1 VKIRRTLAT
10 AVAAAVTTP
19 AVMLSVTPAYADAR
33 PAASQSDVSA
43 ASKAPKASIEELEK
57 AAAAAQ
63 KAYDDAVAAEKAAY
77 TAMDAAFSDEAP
89 HAVASRAA
97 KKAAADAAAA
107 TTAAEQALTDAEAKL
122 AALPADATE
131 EQKAAAQKAVD
142 DAKAALGTAKAAQA
156 DADAKAAAA
165 ATAADDA
172 RIAAA
177 RKYEQARLA
186 TADALKAKQAA
197 DKALA
202 DAKAEEG
209 DGDEDG
215 DEDEEDPWEDCVD
228 EPRLTSVVKGLPSE
242 VVAGTTVSFSL
253 RVSNG
258 TDKTLDDVYPF
269 VAVHAVDKSGDNPL
283 DDLLKVQWSTAASP
297 AWQGLDEVEYID
309 SLGALKP
316 GAHADVKLRLSVDA
330 KAPAG
335 AGVAFVAGDYLNED
349 GTCGGSPELQEY
361 TFRIAAAGTKPG
373 KVEDAKP
380 SGTTP
385 HTPGTV
391 PQGTAGR
398 TVTATGTLANT
409 GSSSAVPQIALAG
422 GVAVALGAGA
432 MIVVRRRK
440 ADANG

>member
-1 VKIRRTLAT
+1 M
-10 AVAAAVTTP
+10 TTP
-19 AVMLSVTPAYADAR
+19 VVMLSVTPAYADAE
-33 PAASQSDVSA
+33 PAASHSKVSGTPT
-43 ASKAPKASIEELEK
+43 ASNAPKASIEELEK

-107 TTAAEQALTDAEAKL
+107 TTAAEQALTAAEAEL
-122 AALPADATE
+122 AALPAEATE

-156 DADAKAAAA
+156 DADAKATAA

-172 RIAAA
+172 RVAAA
-177 RKYEQARLA
+177 RKYEQARQA

-209 DGDEDG
+209 DEDEDG
-215 DEDEEDPWEDCVD
+215 DEDDAWEDCVD
-228 EPRLTSVVKGLPSE
+228 EPQLTSVVNGLPSK
-242 VVAGTTVSFSL
+242 VVAGTTVSFSV
-253 RVSNG
+253 RVTNG
-258 TDKTLDDVYPF
+258 SDKTLDDVYPF
-269 VAVHAVDKSGDNPL
+269 VAVYAVDKSGYNSL
-283 DDLLKVQWSTAASP
+283 DDLLTVQWSTAASP
-297 AWQGLDEVEYID
+297 KWQVLGEDEYID
-309 SLGALKP
+309 SLGTLKA

-361 TFRIAAAGTKPG
+361 TFEIAAAGTKPG

-385 HTPGTV
+385 HTPGTA

-398 TVTATGTLANT
+398 TVSATGTLANT

-432 MIVVRRRK
+432 MFVVRRRK

>member
-1 VKIRRTLAT
+1 
-10 AVAAAVTTP
+10 
-19 AVMLSVTPAYADAR
+19 MLSVTPAYADAR

-165 ATAADDA
+165 ATAAATAADDA

-215 DEDEEDPWEDCVD
+215 DEDEEDPWEDCVE

-242 VVAGTTVSFSL
+242 VAAGTTVSFSL

-269 VAVHAVDKSGDNPL
+269 VAVHAVDKSGDNPR